1 MYQQYIQSSN
11 DCTIHMNI
19 IYIHHDQI
27 IKHIRHNQN
36 SKLNQKHLNRCL
48 QVVNDLKRLINARL
62 TLSVLFRRSFPVRK
76 HISFAKIGHWTQIS
90 PNLNSVYRNRI
101 VYNPHIKNKHKSY
114 IYQYIYRLYI
124 HHMIISIIINIQFIH
139 IYQNQ
144 RIIHDNHQTCSY
156 IYQNCNI

>member
-1 MYQQYIQSSN
+1 
-11 DCTIHMNI
+11 MNRLS
-19 IYIHHDQI
+19 QV
-27 IKHIRHNQN
+27 
-36 SKLNQKHLNRCL
+36 LNG
-48 QVVNDLKRLINARL
+48 VKRLTDESVIAK
-62 TLSVLFRRSFPVRK
+62 LSVLSRRSFPVKVR
-76 HISFAKIGHWTQIS
+76 ISFAKIGHWTQIS
-90 PNLNSVYRNRI
+90 PNLRSVYRNRN

-114 IYQYIYRLYI
+114 TYQYIYRLYN